1 MSLGLKHVI
10 LPDGSQIA
18 FRVALSFVLYRGPG
32 RSQVTQPED
41 SSLPQYDLHAETEIK
56 RLIDEVNLLSL
67 GTRKAFGEP
76 IIKNGDDRV
85 HIYLCTKPFQQG
97 MGIRFKKGGQVPDVG
112 SKAKQDLSDVILAR
126 ELVKDVGTLFAPRR
140 QDQAGV
146 RLANLRTGK
155 EAR

>member
-1 MSLGLKHVI
+1 
-10 LPDGSQIA
+10 
-18 FRVALSFVLYRGPG
+18 
-32 RSQVTQPED
+32 
-41 SSLPQYDLHAETEIK
+41 
-56 RLIDEVNLLSL
+56 
-67 GTRKAFGEP
+67 
-76 IIKNGDDRV
+76 
-85 HIYLCTKPFQQG
+85 

>member
-1 MSLGLKHVI
+1 
-10 LPDGSQIA
+10 
-18 FRVALSFVLYRGPG
+18 
-32 RSQVTQPED
+32 
-41 SSLPQYDLHAETEIK
+41 
-56 RLIDEVNLLSL
+56 VNLLSL